1 MNNKEEIDINESE
14 SDNNGCDEQESS
26 NEGIDKTEQ
35 EWYSA
40 VAEIKH
46 FIMKI
51 SDLKA
56 DDWIV
61 VAFPFWEHGILSSL

>member
-51 SDLKA
+51 PDLKA

-61 VAFPFWEHGILSSL
+61 VAFPF